1 MKFFTTGDAI
11 FYLYLVIDKHDDEH
25 VHNESFLPM
34 DCHYDTI

>member
-25 VHNESFLPM
+25 VHIESFLPV